1 LPFSGTRY
9 AVGVE
14 NSRTRERYS
23 PAVPPLDVV
32 DEHFVMADPSV
43 VRRELCDEQEWARWL
58 PGLRLECYD
67 DRGDLGKRWDC
78 SGLFAGTAEVWL
90 EASGDGTLVHVYLC
104 GTELPARRR
113 RRLVRTLKR
122 QVFAVKDRLEAG
134 RPAGLPDPPSAVPLA
149 GQPGTAGASVVSA
162 PMADQTTSDITV
174 DADAASVMAIIA
186 DFSSY
191 PEWATGVKQAEVLE
205 DGSDGRPAQVRFLLD
220 AAPIKDEYTL
230 AYEWD
235 ADRQVTWTLVKG
247 KVLKGM
253 DGAYVLDQA
262 ADGETTVTYRLA
274 VDVSI
279 PMIGMLRRK
288 AEKVIID
295 AALKGLKKRV
305 ESA

>member
-1 LPFSGTRY
+1 
-9 AVGVE
+9 
-14 NSRTRERYS
+14 
-23 PAVPPLDVV
+23 
-32 DEHFVMADPSV
+32 
-43 VRRELCDEQEWARWL
+43 
-58 PGLRLECYD
+58 
-67 DRGDLGKRWDC
+67 
-78 SGLFAGTAEVWL
+78 
-90 EASGDGTLVHVYLC
+90 
-104 GTELPARRR
+104 
-113 RRLVRTLKR
+113 
-122 QVFAVKDRLEAG
+122 
-134 RPAGLPDPPSAVPLA
+134 
-149 GQPGTAGASVVSA
+149 
-162 PMADQTTSDITV
+162 MADQTTSDITV
-174 DADAASVMAIIA
+174 DANAASVMAVIA

-205 DGSDGRPAQVRFLLD
+205 DGPDGRPAQVRFLLD

-230 AYEWD
+230 AYDWD

-262 ADGETTVTYRLA
+262 ADGVTTVTYRLA

-279 PMIGMLRRK
+279 PMIGLLRRK